1 MNKAELL
8 AVLARLDIKPSRRL
22 GQNFLLDPNL
32 LDAMVR
38 LSGACAGQRVLE
50 IGPGTGALTER
61 LLASGCDLT
70 AVELDHRLAGYLRE
84 RFADRAN
91 FRLVEADACRIDL
104 GELMGGEPFAFAAA
118 AGALAAVEPAFAGLP
133 ALYRELCASGE
144 PYRKEH
150 LRITPAELLTEG
162 VPARKI
168 SAVQQCLLKAVVDS
182 PALNVW
188 PTLAQMAKALVRFV

>member
-22 GQNFLLDPNL
+22 GQTFLLDPNL

-38 LSGACAGQRVLE
+38 LAGACAGQRVLE

-104 GELMGGEPFAFAAA
+104 GELMGGEPFRCLANLPYSCSSQL
-118 AGALAAVEPAFAGLP
+118 LAALVSLANPP
-133 ALYRELCASGE
+133 TDVY
-144 PYRKEH
+144 
-150 LRITPAELLTEG
+150 
-162 VPARKI
+162 
-168 SAVQQCLLKAVVDS
+168 CLLQKEMADR
-182 PALNVW
+182 
-188 PTLAQMAKALVRFV
+188 LAARVGT

>member
-61 LLASGCDLT
+61 LLASGRAGSSSGWLSAR
-70 AVELDHRLAGYLRE
+70 AV
-84 RFADRAN
+84 
-91 FRLVEADACRIDL
+91 CRP
-104 GELMGGEPFAFAAA
+104 GEFPSGRGG
-118 AGALAAVEPAFAGLP
+118 
-133 ALYRELCASGE
+133 C
-144 PYRKEH
+144 
-150 LRITPAELLTEG
+150 
-162 VPARKI
+162 VPH
-168 SAVQQCLLKAVVDS
+168 
-182 PALNVW
+182 
-188 PTLAQMAKALVRFV
+188 